1 MKLLVREP
9 KKMPEIKL
17 FGKWDLENIEIED
30 PGLKR
35 YISLKPVFI
44 PHSGGRHEHQRFKK
58 STLNI
63 VERLVNN
70 MMRHGRCGGKKAK
83 AIGIVKNALDIIHL
97 KTGRNPI
104 EVLVKAIE
112 NAAPC
117 EDTTRIAYGGIV
129 YPISV
134 DISPQRRVDLALRFI
149 SEGARV
155 ASFSNPK
162 TIDECLAE
170 EILYAY
176 QKDSRSYSI
185 RKRDE
190 MERIALSSR

>member
-1 MKLLVREP
+1 
-9 KKMPEIKL
+9 MPETKL
-17 FGKWDLENIEIED
+17 FGKWSFENIETED
-30 PGLKR
+30 LGLKK
-35 YISLKPVFI
+35 YISLKPVLA
-44 PHSGGRHEHQRFKK
+44 PHTGGKHEHQRFKK
-58 STLNI
+58 STISI
-63 VERLVNN
+63 VERLINN
-70 MMRHGRCGGKKAK
+70 MMRHGRSGGKKAK
-83 AIGIVKNALDIIHL
+83 ATSIVKNALEIIHL
-97 KTGRNPI
+97 KTGKNPI

-112 NAAPC
+112 NSAPC

-134 DISPQRRVDLALRFI
+134 DISPQRRVDLALRFL
-149 SEGARV
+149 SEGSRI

-170 EILYAY
+170 EILYAS

>member
-1 MKLLVREP
+1 
-9 KKMPEIKL
+9 
-17 FGKWDLENIEIED
+17 
-30 PGLKR
+30 
-35 YISLKPVFI
+35 
-44 PHSGGRHEHQRFKK
+44 
-58 STLNI
+58 
-63 VERLVNN
+63 
-70 MMRHGRCGGKKAK
+70 
-83 AIGIVKNALDIIHL
+83 
-97 KTGRNPI
+97 
-104 EVLVKAIE
+104 
-112 NAAPC
+112 
-117 EDTTRIAYGGIV
+117 
-129 YPISV
+129 
-134 DISPQRRVDLALRFI
+134 VDLALRFL